1 MGKFSR
7 ADEDWQGCE
16 SGADYFFAHIYSPEE
31 SAEEEKKEAIRKYV
45 KALEDNRRRRF
56 KFRYSFD
63 EREYSHTLVENQ
75 RERFYRQ
82 LDLLLPKKFRSPDK
96 PLMRLGEFYPDR
108 KHKFSVD
115 LYEKGFSHLEGYAY
129 WMSQNYDPCD
139 SNVIVQVP
147 DTCGWVKIHAVFR
160 KHPCRTLIMPT
171 EEYRFVDRITEWV
184 TRKTYKVVGFKHYSI
199 RILRV
204 SMAKLFDIYDDEKPM
219 LFVVGADIEG
229 MR

>member
-1 MGKFSR
+1 MSMLSR

-16 SGADYFFAHIYSPEE
+16 SGADYFFAHVYSPEE
-31 SAEEEKKEAIRKYV
+31 SAEQEKKEAIRKYL
-45 KALEDNRRRRF
+45 KALEDERRRHFR
-56 KFRYSFD
+56 FRYSFD
-63 EREYSHTLVENQ
+63 EREYSRNLVRRQ
-75 RERFYRQ
+75 RERFYRE
-82 LDLLLPKKFRSPDK
+82 LDSLLPKKFHSPDK
-96 PLMRLGEFYPDR
+96 PLMTLGDFRPDR

-115 LYEKGFSHLEGYAY
+115 LYEKPFLYLEDDAY
-129 WMSQNYDPCD
+129 WMSQSHDPCD

-171 EEYRFVDRITEWV
+171 EEYRFVDRITEQV
-184 TRKTYKVVGFKHYSI
+184 TRKTYKVIGFKHYSI

-219 LFVVGADIEG
+219 LFVTGADIEG
-229 MR
+229 RR